1 MSVHNAATAA
11 TIRSIVDC
19 ESLPAVADS
28 ILRPVARLLNADS
41 AVYLQ
46 FHCDDYGRPA
56 ICQSSYT
63 GRRPETLDEYMS
75 GFFAEDPVLKP
86 MMERP
91 QRWKQFNAPM
101 KLHLSRQVKR
111 SQLRGTDYFRNFLHP
126 NNLGD
131 VLGLVVPIDCDG
143 PKMLCVGLHRS
154 EQSPRF
160 TQPQNAALEAI
171 SGPLRV
177 VLQNLCLKTAI
188 NEQAALVQAL
198 DRSDSGVE
206 FAVLDQRLRVQR
218 ASRRLRDLFRHL
230 PAGSRQ
236 LAQLR
241 AAARDLERRVARGGE
256 VHTPIELAGKL
267 SAELRIVRGREESH
281 FVLVVPDARRDG
293 AQPPALPP
301 RPRQEV
307 GITRREQDVVEQVA
321 SGLSNAQVA
330 SALGISIRTVEN
342 HLRAIYDKL
351 GVNSRTQLIH
361 RVYDY

>member
-1 MSVHNAATAA
+1 LGAA
-11 TIRSIVDC
+11 TIRGNCEDSLARNSSDC
-19 ESLPAVADS
+19 GGGFEQGSSCDRLSATWYAPADACLGDGERDWMAALPRLAVFRAHG
-28 ILRPVARLLNADS
+28 LRWGVMHGGVT
-41 AVYLQ
+41 AVNRFLW
-46 FHCDDYGRPA
+46 PN
-56 ICQSSYT
+56 S
-63 GRRPETLDEYMS
+63 PEAE
-75 GFFAEDPVLKP
+75 FAE
-86 MMERP
+86 E
-91 QRWKQFNAPM
+91 
-101 KLHLSRQVKR
+101 
-111 SQLRGTDYFRNFLHP
+111 
-126 NNLGD
+126 
-131 VLGLVVPIDCDG
+131 I
-143 PKMLCVGLHRS
+143 
-154 EQSPRF
+154 
-160 TQPQNAALEAI
+160 AALEAI

-206 FAVLDQRLRVQR
+206 FAVLDQRLQVQR

-241 AAARDLERRVARGGE
+241 TAARDLERQVARGGD

-267 SAELRIVRGREESH
+267 NAELRIVRGREESH

-293 AQPPALPP
+293 TASLPPP
-301 RPRQEV
+301 RPREAV

-330 SALGISIRTVEN
+330 SVLGISIRTVEN